1 MAKWEANNVV
11 VNVDLKTRLP
21 LDKIALKL
29 EEATYDPEQFPGLI
43 FRTEKDQKKITILMF
58 NSGKMV
64 VTGLKS
70 VREAKEYVE
79 YIRKVLMEIGI
90 ETPKEYEISPK
101 NYVVNGKFDYDN
113 IDINRMLEEL
123 ETAEYNPEQ
132 FPGVIVKYKKG
143 DIKVTFLI
151 FHTGNFVCTGAKTE
165 EEAEYIIKEFEKE
178 IISKYAK

>member
-11 VNVDLKTRLP
+11 VNVDLKTKLP
-21 LDKIALKL
+21 LDKIAVIL
-29 EEATYDPEQFPGLI
+29 ENATYDPEQFPGLI
-43 FRTEKDQKKITILMF
+43 FRVEKDQKRITILMF

-64 VTGLKS
+64 ITGLKS
-70 VREAKEYVE
+70 IKEAKEYVE
-79 YIRKVLMEIGI
+79 YIRKILKNVGI
-90 ETPKEYEISPK
+90 ETSSDYIISPK
-101 NYVVNGKFDYDN
+101 NYVVNGKFNYDH
-113 IDINRMLEEL
+113 IDINSLLEEV

-165 EEAEYIIKEFEKE
+165 EEAEYIINSFEKE
-178 IISKYAK
+178 VISRYAK